1 MDDGPESLAAF
12 PPLIKKV
19 PNTAVAGTAR
29 STSTR
34 STTRTTSMPTLR
46 LHDPIMT
53 NHRVSPPAKRNNDQ
67 PQINTNN
74 NNDHTRKDPKKNMPI
89 VDTPSGNNILNYT
102 KFLLKISINILF
114 YKKFLI

>member
-1 MDDGPESLAAF
+1 MFNFKFDKTIIFIEVAKPILDDSPESLAAF

-19 PNTAVAGTAR
+19 PNTAIVGTAR
-29 STSTR
+29 A
-34 STTRTTSMPTLR
+34 TTRTISMPILR

-89 VDTPSGNNILNYT
+89 VDTPSGNNIKN
-102 KFLLKISINILF
+102 
-114 YKKFLI
+114 